1 MPLSQSARVAA
12 SLRGAP
18 AAMKFQDYY
27 TTLGV
32 SRTAT
37 PDEIKRAYRK
47 LAKEWHPDRHPP
59 AKRKEVEDKF
69 KAIAEAHEV
78 LSDPEKRKRY
88 DALGEHWRHGQ
99 EFEGG
104 FGGAPG
110 GGGPGGY
117 RTVSPEEFARMFGGR
132 GGMGGGGGNGGFSDF
147 FSQMFG
153 DMFAGQ
159 GGPRADGRERAQAAR
174 GDDAEAEIE
183 VKVGDALLGGKK
195 PFTLAIRTPCE
206 ACEGE
211 GRIGRRTCPACGGL
225 GSAQREQSIDLTIPK
240 DARDGMV
247 VRLRGLGAPGDAGPG
262 DLLLTLRLV
271 GDDVYRLRGDDV
283 EADVVVAPWEL
294 LDGTSVDVAVPA
306 GTVTAKLPAGT
317 KAGQKLRLRGQGL
330 ARADGSRGDLFLVV
344 RLGLSEPL
352 TDAQKDLLR
361 QLGKDAP
368 KVRGGAAR

>member
-12 SLRGAP
+12 RS
-18 AAMKFQDYY
+18 AAHLPVTSFQDYY

-32 SRTAT
+32 GRTAT

-59 AKRKEVEDKF
+59 AKRKDVEDKF

-78 LSDPEKRKRY
+78 LSDPEKRKRF

-99 EFEGG
+99 EF
-104 FGGAPG
+104 
-110 GGGPGGY
+110 GGGPGGGAGGF
-117 RTVSPEEFARMFGGR
+117 RNVSPEEFARMFGGR

-159 GGPRADGRERAQAAR
+159 GGARADGRAHAQAAR

-247 VRLRGLGAPGDAGPG
+247 VRLRGLGAPGEAGPG
-262 DLLLTLRLV
+262 DLLLTLRLAS
-271 GDDVYRLRGDDV
+271 DDVYRLRGDDV

-294 LDGTSVDVAVPA
+294 LDGTAVDVAVPA
-306 GTVTAKLPAGT
+306 GTVTAKLPAGA
-317 KAGQKLRLRGQGL
+317 KPGQKLRLRGQGL

-344 RLGLSEPL
+344 RLGLPEPL
-352 TDAQKDLLR
+352 TDAQADLLR